1 MEQPENI
8 HKVAKRQ
15 WKKWTV
21 DGRNVFNDLY
31 STSISNQ
38 NIFNHPNQSNLQRD
52 HWRTIAWNH
61 AWLAADFISMR
72 QKGTVKI

>member
-1 MEQPENI
+1 MEEPENI

-31 STSISNQ
+31 STSIGDQ
-38 NIFNHPNQSNLQRD
+38 RIMRHPLTTPIYEP
-52 HWRTIAWNH
+52 HWKTIAWNH

>member
-21 DGRNVFNDLY
+21 DGRLVFNDLY
-31 STSISNQ
+31 STSLNNQ
-38 NIFNHPNQSNLQRD
+38 HIFLHPKDGMNKEEY
-52 HWRTIAWNH
+52 WTTIAWNH

>member
-1 MEQPENI
+1 MEKSENI
-8 HKVAKRQ
+8 YKVGKSQ

-31 STSISNQ
+31 STSLNNERIM
-38 NIFNHPNQSNLQRD
+38 NHPDTILLEDERWN
-52 HWRTIAWNH
+52 TIAWNH

>member
-8 HKVAKRQ
+8 HKVSKRQ

-31 STSISNQ
+31 STSLANQ
-38 NIFNHPNQSNLQRD
+38 NLFKHPMASIVYEP
-52 HWRTIAWNH
+52 HWGTVAWNH

>member
-1 MEQPENI
+1 MEKSKNI
-8 HKVAKRQ
+8 HKVGKRQ
-15 WKKWTV
+15 WKRWTV

-31 STSISNQ
+31 SSSLNNEHIM
-38 NIFNHPNQSNLQRD
+38 NHPDTILLEDER
-52 HWRTIAWNH
+52 WATIAWNH

>member
-1 MEQPENI
+1 MEQPDNI
-8 HKVAKRQ
+8 HKVSKRQ

-31 STSISNQ
+31 STSLKNEFIM
-38 NIFNHPNQSNLQRD
+38 NHPDNILLDDER
-52 HWRTIAWNH
+52 WVTIAWNH
-61 AWLAADFISMR
+61 AWLAADYISMR